1 MTRTT
6 TRAATA
12 LAILALV
19 TAAAPSSAQE
29 AGWDG
34 EAEIGANVFFGNQDQ
49 SLVNARLELGHAD
62 STWDLSGTS
71 RYTFGKSTDAEG
83 ESRLTHR
90 SWNLGGIADYRPFA
104 TVSYFG
110 IVGAESSF
118 QREIDLRT
126 SAGAGVKYTF
136 VRSDASLLDASVAL
150 LGERTTFDVEVPPP
164 VVPTPE
170 DPGFEEPED
179 TETLARW
186 SWRLRAKRSIDDD
199 RITFESTTF
208 WKPVADD
215 FGRYVVES
223 TNSVAYSVTENV
235 QFKVGLV
242 DTYDSE
248 AEDRGAGSN
257 NDGQLLVSLVGSF

>member
-1 MTRTT
+1 MTRSTA
-6 TRAATA
+6 RAATA
-12 LAILALV
+12 VALLALS
-19 TAAAPSSAQE
+19 TASTRASAQE

-34 EAEIGANVFFGNQDQ
+34 EAEVGANVFFGNQDQ

-62 STWDLSGTS
+62 STWDLSGSS

-83 ESRLTHR
+83 DSRLTHR
-90 SWNLGGIADYRPFA
+90 SWNLGGTADHRPFA
-104 TVSYFG
+104 PVSYFA
-110 IVGAESSF
+110 ITGAESSF
-118 QREIDLRT
+118 QREIDLRL
-126 SAGAGVKYTF
+126 SGGAGVKYTF

-150 LGERTTFDVEVPPP
+150 LAERTTFDAPPDTGP
-164 VVPTPE
+164 VIGPE
-170 DPGFEEPED
+170 APDPRD
-179 TETLARW
+179 AETLARW
-186 SWRLRAKRSIDDD
+186 SWRFRAKRSIDDD

-223 TNSVAYSVTENV
+223 ANSAAYSVTENV

-257 NDGQLLVSLVGSF
+257 NDGQLLVSLAGSF